1 MHPRWDPRECFLQ
14 RKSTEK
20 FVYRPLSGVCLPVD
34 TDVSHQTY
42 AAFSIP
48 LIFDFAIII
57 LTAFKVFRL
66 ASGLRKQSG
75 ADIVRHFPF
84 LILCAVLSVV
94 VLGSSTSYF
103 GMGFCTYN
111 CERTSAISL
120 TVNRFQ
126 ATLSSLLVH
135 QIGLPPFPAH
145 EKYNRPPS
153 VY

>member
-1 MHPRWDPRECFLQ
+1 M
-14 RKSTEK
+14 
-20 FVYRPLSGVCLPVD
+20 YRSQSGVCLPVD
-34 TDVSHQTY
+34 DNGSYQAY

-48 LIFDFAIII
+48 LIFDVAIII

-75 ADIVRHFPF
+75 VGIVRHFPF
-84 LILCAVLSVV
+84 LILCALLSVA

-111 CERTSAISL
+111 CERTSAIPL
-120 TVNRFQ
+120 TANHPQ

-135 QIGLPPFPAH
+135 
-145 EKYNRPPS
+145 
-153 VY
+153 